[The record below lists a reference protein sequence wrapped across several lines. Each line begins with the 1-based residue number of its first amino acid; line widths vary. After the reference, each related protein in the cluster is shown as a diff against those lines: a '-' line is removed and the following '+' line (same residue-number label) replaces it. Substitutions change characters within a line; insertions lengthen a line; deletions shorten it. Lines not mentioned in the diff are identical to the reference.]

1 MEIIKKHKKVFIAIV
16 IVAALIT
23 GVLAISMSAFVNIGS
38 SMVNNFVGYD
48 DETNLS
54 GASISVI
61 PERIIQQDFKHDEL
75 DFTNGPVVFN
85 LSDEFK
91 NISSGGAN
99 FMSAYLEEGDKLE
112 VVYKVKDKNGEVN
125 FDLYGGEGLVWGTKT
140 SSSGKDTVYIGESGN
155 YVFEYFADKFEGNF
169 DIKVTVTRP

>member
-1 MEIIKKHKKVFIAIV
+1 MEIIKKHKKVFIIIV
-16 IVAALIT
+16 IIAALIT
-23 GVLAISMSAFVNIGS
+23 GILVISMSAFINIGS
-38 SMVNNFVGYD
+38 SVISNVVGYD
-48 DETNLS
+48 DEANLS
-54 GASISVI
+54 GASSNAI

-75 DFTNGPVVFN
+75 DFTNGPVVFT

-91 NISSGGAN
+91 DISSGGAN

-125 FDLYGGEGLVWGTKT
+125 FDLYGGTGLVWGTRT
-140 SSSGKDTVYIGESGN
+140 SSSGKDTVYIGKSGN
-155 YVFEYFADKFEGNF
+155 YVFEYYADNFKGNF